1 MPETG
6 GPGTLR
12 ALLRGQRRQEL
23 VLVNPGPAQ
32 EVRKTEEF
40 LASLGSGWS
49 YSPECVEVAVA
60 QLRRMALGARFR
72 GMTEIRVIECH

>member
-1 MPETG
+1 MVPVDRKTVTAAREGTAVPETG

-49 YSPECVEVAVA
+49 YSPE
-60 QLRRMALGARFR
+60 
-72 GMTEIRVIECH
+72 